1 MTEPRDACFRK
12 LFGDVTAAEAPAF
25 SLLPRY
31 YDTLMK
37 DVPYRMWVSYIV
49 DLLRRLDSAFRFHR
63 ILELA
68 CGTGT
73 VALEFA
79 RKGCQVVGVDIME
92 GMVEVAR
99 EKAQKMG
106 LTKRARFYAQDIAEL
121 HLPDEPPFDLALC
134 LFDSLNYITDPTKL
148 AQVFVRTFAH
158 VRSGGYFVFDLNSE
172 FALREHLFDQ
182 DNLDE
187 DEEQTTL
194 YYFWR
199 SEYDPQKRLC
209 RVDMWFA
216 AKEERGDW
224 RRFREVHWQR
234 AYTMEEVHQMA
245 TAAGWQW
252 VKVLDAYSYQPPH
265 PESERWYFVLRRP

>member
-1 MTEPRDACFRK
+1 
-12 LFGDVTAAEAPAF
+12 LFGDVTVAEAPEF

-31 YDTLMK
+31 YDTLMG

-49 DLLRRLDSAFRFHR
+49 DLLRRLDSAFRFR
-63 ILELA
+63 RVLELA

-79 RKGCQVVGVDIME
+79 RKGCQVVGVDLME

-99 EKAQKMG
+99 EKARKMG
-106 LTKRARFYAQDIAEL
+106 LTRRARFYVQDIAKL

-148 AQVFVRTFAH
+148 SRVFLRTFAH
-158 VRSGGYFVFDLNSE
+158 VRAGGYFVFDLNSE

-216 AKEERGDW
+216 AKEALGDW

-234 AYTMEEVHQMA
+234 AYTIEEVRQMA